1 MSPAWSES
9 GGSLRMCLGPT
20 SLVRSWVNAVEM
32 WGKPKQPLHIP
43 KYIDKEHCLVRCS
56 ENATIILDVACWSRL
71 WDLTSELGW
80 RLCLVCKC
88 SAKHWVTMMKD
99 STHATCVMLD
109 LCKQSDSCIDHILQ
123 KNWKELH
130 LLEIGAAE
138 LVTMLSNSQ
147 IEVLPNLKNISPADC
162 YCAQ

>member
-1 MSPAWSES
+1 MRLLKKWDDDL
-9 GGSLRMCLGPT
+9 GGSVVL
-20 SLVRSWVNAVEM
+20 SLCDDFDE
-32 WGKPKQPLHIP
+32 P
-43 KYIDKEHCLVRCS
+43 CLVRKWRELENVFGTNFTGQILSECS
-56 ENATIILDVACWSRL
+56 GD
-71 WDLTSELGW
+71 
-80 RLCLVCKC
+80 
-88 SAKHWVTMMKD
+88 
-99 STHATCVMLD
+99 ATCVMLD

-123 KNWKELH
+123 KHWKELH